1 MPGQP
6 DFVCTGAMVGVSTL
20 VTAPGCFDS
29 VTEAPP
35 TATDDWDGVFAVLA
49 PYAVRAGDANRT
61 VVGYAASHRYVNAAG
76 ADGGRLS
83 VVNFTATSAAAQL
96 LSVLPLYTAPTSVPA
111 DGLLLSFGPTYVA
124 QTGVDAYVWAGV
136 RTLASA
142 PGVIDSAST
151 ASARVGA
158 CGAYRSGGT
167 LFLDRP
173 ADAAAAVDWPVL
185 CGNLGDLGAALLL
198 PDPFD
203 DDVMKARAGA
213 CQWRRGAARVCQW
226 VGCEVAGRRRAV
238 RRMHCS
244 SQGLGATALPEVI
257 KHGLSG
263 SGFSGSG
270 FSGEQRRHA

>member
-1 MPGQP
+1 M
-6 DFVCTGAMVGVSTL
+6 
-20 VTAPGCFDS
+20 
-29 VTEAPP
+29 
-35 TATDDWDGVFAVLA
+35 
-49 PYAVRAGDANRT
+49 RAGDANRT

-158 CGAYRSGGT
+158 CGAYRSGGP
-167 LFLDRP
+167 LF
-173 ADAAAAVDWPVL
+173 
-185 CGNLGDLGAALLL
+185 L